1 MVLVDTKPDFT
12 KFRAEHA
19 RGRRERA
26 RKRLVMLIFLV
37 YWLLI
42 LEGIL
47 RKWILPEYSKELFF
61 IRDPF
66 VLLIYFIAWR
76 NGMWP
81 KLQGLFLAAVILG
94 LLVGV
99 LVIAQLLATH
109 HTTVLL
115 AAYGWRAYF
124 LYIPLAFII
133 GKQFKHDDITR
144 LMRHTMILSLPIA
157 VLVAVQFYSS
167 PTSWI
172 NVQAFDG
179 IMGRIRP
186 AGTFSSVVGQWM
198 FGASL
203 VAFLITTWVSRVK
216 ERKIGRTLL
225 YLATAAA
232 FVCLGVSISRGMIIQ
247 SAIVMLS
254 AIFAGLIMRGGAS
267 TMRAWVFPLT
277 LSIVGIA
284 LFPILLP
291 EAYEVNAARW
301 GTAQH
306 IESHN
311 FQLGLLGRALYNF
324 FLFVSYIPSTP
335 IIGWGMGLG
344 GNAGQLDK
352 DIKLPI
358 LAEDD
363 WSRQIVDIGP
373 IFGVLYIVLR
383 VSFFIILGLRSV
395 GATRRSGQA
404 LPVVLFGFV
413 GITLLFGQITG
424 QGSANGYA
432 WIFVGLL
439 MASINLS
446 SPKIDKRTPVTTPK
460 KVGRANHPH
469 DK

>member
-1 MVLVDTKPDFT
+1 MVLAGTSLNFT
-12 KFRAEHA
+12 EIRAERA
-19 RGRRERA
+19 RARRERA
-26 RKRLVMLIFLV
+26 RRRLVMLVFLV

-66 VLLIYFIAWR
+66 VLLIYVVAFR

-81 KLQGLFLAAVILG
+81 KLRGLFLAAVMLG

-99 LVIAQLLATH
+99 LVIAQLLVTH
-109 HTTVLL
+109 HTTALL
-115 AAYGWRAYF
+115 GAYGWRAYF

-133 GKQFKHDDITR
+133 REQFKQEDITR
-144 LMRHTMILSLPIA
+144 LIRHTLVLSIPIA
-157 VLVAVQFYSS
+157 VLVTIQFYSPS
-167 PTSWI
+167 TSWI
-172 NVQAFDG
+172 NAQAFSG

-186 AGTFSSVVGQWM
+186 AGTFSSAVGQWM

-203 VAFLITTWVSRVK
+203 VAFLITIWISRAK
-216 ERKIGRTLL
+216 EWPVGRPLL

-232 FVCLGVSISRGMIIQ
+232 FVCLGVSISRGMIVQ
-247 SAIVMLS
+247 SAIVVLS

-267 TMRAWVFPLT
+267 TMRAWVFPLI

-291 EAYEVNAARW
+291 EAYEANAARW
-301 GTAQH
+301 GAAYVS
-306 IESHN
+306 ESRG
-311 FQLGLLGRALYNF
+311 FQLGFVGRALHNF
-324 FLFVSYIPSTP
+324 FLFLSFIPPTP

-344 GNAGQLDK
+344 GNAGHMATDV
-352 DIKLPI
+352 ILPA

-373 IFGVLYIVLR
+373 VFGLLYIAFR

-395 GATRRSGQA
+395 SATRRSGQA
-404 LPVVLFGFV
+404 LPIVLFGFI

-424 QGSANGYA
+424 HGTAHGYV

-446 SPKIDKRTPVTTPK
+446 NQKVKERTQKEVPK
-460 KVGRANHPH
+460 KPTSAKPS
-469 DK
+469 

>member
-1 MVLVDTKPDFT
+1 MVLTSASPDFA
-12 KFRAEHA
+12 KLRAERA
-19 RGRRERA
+19 DGRRERA
-26 RKRLVMLIFLV
+26 RRRLVMLVFLV

-47 RKWILPEYSKELFF
+47 RKWVLPEYSKELFF

-66 VLLIYFIAWR
+66 VLLVYFIAFR

-99 LVIAQLLATH
+99 LVIAQLLVTH
-109 HTTVLL
+109 HTTALL

-133 GKQFKHDDITR
+133 GEQFRREDITR
-144 LMRHTMILSLPIA
+144 LIRHTLLLSLPIA
-157 VLVAVQFYSS
+157 VLVAIQFYS
-167 PTSWI
+167 PPASWI
-172 NVQAFDG
+172 NIQAFSG

-186 AGTFSSVVGQWM
+186 AGTFSSAVGQWM

-203 VAFLITTWVSRVK
+203 VAFLITIWVSRAK
-216 ERKIGRTLL
+216 ERPVGRTLL

-232 FVCLGVSISRGMIIQ
+232 FVCLGVSVSRGMIVQ
-247 SAIVMLS
+247 AAIVMLS

-267 TMRAWVFPLT
+267 TMRAWVFPLI

-291 EAYEVNAARW
+291 EAYEANAARW
-301 GTAQH
+301 ETAYVA
-306 IESHN
+306 ENRN
-311 FQLGLLGRALYNF
+311 FQLGFIGRALHNF
-324 FLFVSYIPSTP
+324 FLFLSFIPSTP
-335 IIGWGMGLG
+335 VIGWGMGLG
-344 GNAGQLDK
+344 GNAGHMAK
-352 DIKLPI
+352 DILLPA

-373 IFGVLYIVLR
+373 VFGLLYIAFR
-383 VSFFIILGLRSV
+383 VCFFIILGLRSV

-404 LPVVLFGFV
+404 LPIVLFGFI

-424 QGSANGYA
+424 QGSAHGYV

-446 SPKIDKRTPVTTPK
+446 RQKVDRRIQGETSKKAARMKSP
-460 KVGRANHPH
+460 
-469 DK
+469 